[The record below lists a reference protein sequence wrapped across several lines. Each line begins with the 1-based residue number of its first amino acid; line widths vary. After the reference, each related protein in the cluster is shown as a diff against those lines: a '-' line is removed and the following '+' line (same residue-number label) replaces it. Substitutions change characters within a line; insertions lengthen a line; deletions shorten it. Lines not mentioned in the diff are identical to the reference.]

1 MKQAKNFIDNKID
14 KASLKFTLRKYRKD
28 IIFWSTS
35 FIIILLIIIFI
46 CSEDEGFFLILS
58 SLIQL
63 ISFILLYFK
72 IEDFQNV
79 SGLSG
84 NSLIIYA
91 IVILTRLLPTL
102 IERGYTPDDKTSL
115 WVYELSEF
123 FSLIVVLY
131 LLACIYE
138 LYYETSD
145 NEIDNKLPFYY
156 FAIPCFILALIFKA
170 DLNDNIFTDFL
181 WAFSMYYET
190 FAIIPQIFLFVS
202 KKGQIEKFTSHYVA
216 LCGLSRLFSLIYWWQ
231 VFTELDSVEDY
242 FTGYFVKYF
251 VLGAQILQLILMGD
265 YYYLYFKS
273 LFKGK
278 QMNTLDI

>member
-1 MKQAKNFIDNKID
+1 
-14 KASLKFTLRKYRKD
+14 
-28 IIFWSTS
+28 
-35 FIIILLIIIFI
+35 
-46 CSEDEGFFLILS
+46 
-58 SLIQL
+58 
-63 ISFILLYFK
+63 
-72 IEDFQNV
+72 
-79 SGLSG
+79 
-84 NSLIIYA
+84 
-91 IVILTRLLPTL
+91 
-102 IERGYTPDDKTSL
+102 
-115 WVYELSEF
+115 
-123 FSLIVVLY
+123 
-131 LLACIYE
+131 
-138 LYYETSD
+138 
-145 NEIDNKLPFYY
+145 
-156 FAIPCFILALIFKA
+156 
-170 DLNDNIFTDFL
+170 
-181 WAFSMYYET
+181 MYYET